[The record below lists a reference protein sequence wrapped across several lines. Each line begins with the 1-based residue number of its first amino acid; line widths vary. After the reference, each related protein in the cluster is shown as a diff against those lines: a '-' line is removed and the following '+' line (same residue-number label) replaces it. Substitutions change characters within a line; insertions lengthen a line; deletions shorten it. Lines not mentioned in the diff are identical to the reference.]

1 MHRSSPF
8 RLGVA
13 LGAVSLLVAL
23 VPLNALAASPRKDA
37 GYQGAS
43 TQKSGNLTLPASLRV
58 SKDGKKVN
66 RFNLQWTA
74 KCAAPTGRGSLDGL
88 FVTQNKVI
96 SSGGSFS
103 YLSTVTQNL
112 GNAQK
117 ATFTI
122 ELKGK
127 FTSKTVAK
135 GSFKV
140 NGSIKDAAGA
150 QVDTCTSGNVAWQV
164 RD

>member
-13 LGAVSLLVAL
+13 LGATTLLVAL
-23 VPLNALAASPRKDA
+23 VPNAIAAQPRKDA

-58 SKDGKKVN
+58 SKDGKKVS

-74 KCAAPTGRGSLDGL
+74 KCASPTGRGGLDGL
-88 FVTQNKVI
+88 FVTQNKAI
-96 SSGGSFS
+96 NSQGSFS
-103 YLSTVTQNL
+103 YLQTVNQNL
-112 GNAQK
+112 GAGQS

-122 ELKGK
+122 ELKGR
-127 FTSKTVAK
+127 FNTKTVAR
-135 GSFKV
+135 GTFKV
-140 NGSIKDAAGA
+140 NGSIKDAAGQ
-150 QVDTCTSGNVAWQV
+150 QVDTCTSGSVSWSV

>member
-23 VPLNALAASPRKDA
+23 APNALAATPRKDA

-58 SKDGKKVN
+58 SKDGKKVT

-74 KCAAPTGRGSLDGL
+74 KCASPTGRKGLDGL
-88 FVTQNKVI
+88 FVTQNKAI
-96 SSGGSFS
+96 SKAGSFS
-103 YLSTVTQNL
+103 YLATVNQDL
-112 GNAQK
+112 GGGQMAS
-117 ATFTI
+117 FTI

-127 FTSKTVAK
+127 FSSKTVAK

-140 NGSIKDAAGA
+140 NGAIKDAAGQ

>member
-1 MHRSSPF
+1 MHHSSPF

-13 LGAVSLLVAL
+13 LGATTLLVGL
-23 VPLNALAASPRKDA
+23 VPSAIAATPRKDS
-37 GYQGAS
+37 GYQGAT

-58 SKDGKKVN
+58 SKDGKKVT

-74 KCAAPTGRGSLDGL
+74 KCAAPTGRGGLDGL
-88 FVTQNKVI
+88 FVTQNKAI
-96 SSGGSFS
+96 NKEGSFR
-103 YLSTVTQNL
+103 YLNTVNQDL
-112 GNAQK
+112 GGGQK
-117 ATFTI
+117 ATFTL

-127 FTSKTVAK
+127 FTSKTLAK
-135 GSFKV
+135 GTFKV

-150 QVDTCTSGNVAWQV
+150 QVDTCTSGSVGWQV